1 MRWEDL
7 DRSFGFLVH
16 DIARLQRKLFDRRAR
31 TLGLT
36 KAKWSV
42 LAHLARRE
50 GVSQNQL
57 AEILEVE
64 PITLARHIDRLAAQ
78 MWVER
83 RPDPTDR
90 RVNRLYLTEKAI
102 PILDELHAMAE
113 ATREDTL
120 DGLSADQRELLIDML
135 LAVKENLSAKTND
148 RAAKKQPSPIDPKP
162 DTMPRTLSDARGR

>member
-36 KAKWSV
+36 KALWSV

-50 GVSQNQL
+50 GVSQRYL

-64 PITLARHIDRLAAQ
+64 PITLARHLDRLEAQ

-83 RPDPTDR
+83 RPDRTDR

-102 PILDELHAMAE
+102 PILDKLHAMAVE
-113 ATREDTL
+113 TREDAL
-120 DGLSADQRELLIDML
+120 AGLSTDQRELLIDML
-135 LAVKENLSAKTND
+135 LAVKENLSAKTNG
-148 RAAKKQPSPIDPKP
+148 RAAKKRQSPIDI
-162 DTMPRTLSDARGR
+162 MPETLSDARGR

>member
-1 MRWEDL
+1 MRWDDL

-36 KAKWSV
+36 KALWSV

-64 PITLARHIDRLAAQ
+64 PITLARHLDRLEAQ
-78 MWVER
+78 QWVER
-83 RPDPTDR
+83 RPDKTDR
-90 RVNRLYLTEKAI
+90 RINRLHLTDKAI

-113 ATREDTL
+113 ETREDAL
-120 DGLSADQRELLIDML
+120 AGLSAGQRESLIDML
-135 LAVKENLSAKTND
+135 LAIKENLSLKTNG
-148 RAAKKQPSPIDPKP
+148 RAAKKRQRSIDITR
-162 DTMPRTLSDARGR
+162 DSLSDAKSR

>member
-1 MRWEDL
+1 MRWDDL

-36 KAKWSV
+36 KALWSV

-64 PITLARHIDRLAAQ
+64 PITLARHLDRLEAQ
-78 MWVER
+78 GWVER
-83 RPDPTDR
+83 RPDKADR
-90 RVNRLYLTEKAI
+90 RINRLFLTEKVV
-102 PILDELHAMAE
+102 PILDELHTMAE
-113 ATREDTL
+113 QTREDAL
-120 DGLSADQRELLIDML
+120 AGLPAEQRELLIDML
-135 LAVKENLSAKTND
+135 FAVKENLSLKTNG
-148 RAAKKQPSPIDPKP
+148 RAAKKRQRLNETANES
-162 DTMPRTLSDARGR
+162 LVDAKGR

>member
-1 MRWEDL
+1 MRWDDL

-36 KAKWSV
+36 KALWSV

-64 PITLARHIDRLAAQ
+64 PITLARHLDRLEAQ
-78 MWVER
+78 QWVER
-83 RPDPTDR
+83 RPDETDR
-90 RVNRLYLTEKAI
+90 RINRLFLTDKVA
-102 PILDELHAMAE
+102 PLLDELHAMAE
-113 ATREDTL
+113 ATREDAL
-120 DGLSADQRELLIDML
+120 AGLPAAQRERLIDML
-135 LAVKENLSAKTND
+135 LAVKENLSVKTNG
-148 RAAKKQPSPIDPKP
+148 RAAKKRQRPVD
-162 DTMPRTLSDARGR
+162 RTSRRLTDAEG